1 MCGIT
6 GLAFRDPTRMPD
18 TVMLGRMADILR
30 HRGPDSDGF
39 HLAPGVGLGFRRLA
53 IIDLATGEQPIANED
68 GSVVVVC
75 NGEIYNHVELR
86 VRLVAAGHRFRTASD
101 VETIVHLY
109 EEHGDRFV
117 DHLRG
122 MFAIALWDARRRRM
136 LLARDRFGIKPLYY
150 AVTGDALVFGSEQKA
165 ILASGTVTPEPDLQ
179 GIRQLLTDGRTVTPR
194 TIVRGI
200 AKVPAETVLAWSCGA
215 ITASQYWEVSFPARD
230 DYERRPER
238 EWVEGLR
245 DKLAESVRLHM
256 RSDVPIGAWLS
267 GGIDSS
273 SVAALMAA
281 TAADPV
287 KTFTMRARETE
298 FDELRDGRAR
308 CLSGVSA
315 RRPPRAVRARGLRA
329 APDVHLA
336 HRGQVLGPIVT
347 GQLRVAQASAEHV
360 KVVMCRRRR
369 RRAARRLFVVSDAA
383 RARRGVHASPRR
395 QAVDRRRTRDP
406 QALARRGRHHRRP
419 ARDGLRTL
427 LRQHLALR
435 HAVGRRPA
443 VLARRHRRAAARRP
457 GARRDA
463 GTGRSSNLAPVR
475 ADAVLRPQAPPRRRR
490 RAQPGRGVDGP
501 SARPLVPDHELAE
514 FCARIPPGVKLSASA
529 RSTVAAGDGGRAP
542 ARDRLA
548 QEAADARALRP
559 VARRS
564 AAGIRA
570 RRELS
575 EARLREAGFF
585 DPGKVAAALELHRAR
600 GEDFGHALS
609 AVLGVQLWDRM
620 FRRSALSAPL
630 MRYRWRDFPS
640 MLATAVGRSQIGEGV
655 RYRMWPVSSRLA
667 RAYRRTVV
675 RGTHVVAVV
684 GSSGKS
690 TTGARDRRR
699 AGHRP
704 FRHAAPQRVGV
715 DQPCVARH
723 CPRPAERGG

>member
-18 TVMLGRMADILR
+18 TAMLGRMADILR

-165 ILASGTVTPEPDLQ
+165 ILASGTVTPEPDLR
-179 GIRQLLTDGRTVTPR
+179 GIRQLLTHGRTVTPR
-194 TIVRGI
+194 TIVRDI
-200 AKVPAETVLAWSCGA
+200 AKVPAGTVLAWSCGA
-215 ITASQYWEVSFPARD
+215 ITTSQYWEVSFPARD

-298 FDELRDGRAR
+298 FDELRDGRALDAFPAFR
-308 CLSGVSA
+308 LDGHHVLCGPEDFELLPTSIW
-315 RRPPRAVRARGLRA
+315 
-329 APDVHLA
+329 HTE
-336 HRGQVLGPIVT
+336 GQVLGSIVT

-360 KVVMCRRRR
+360 KVVMCGEGADELLGGYSWYPTLPVLDAVFTLPLGVRRWIAGVPAIRRRWPG
-369 RRAARRLFVVSDAA
+369 AAGTIAGPREMGFERYSASISHFATQSAADRLFSRDVIDALRREGPVHDAMPAPAALESWHPFARMQYFDLKHRLGDGVVLNLDAA
-383 RARRGVHASPRR
+383 SMAHSVEAR
-395 QAVDRRRTRDP
+395 
-406 QALARRGRHHRRP
+406 
-419 ARDGLRTL
+419 
-427 LRQHLALR
+427 
-435 HAVGRRPA
+435 
-443 VLARRHRRAAARRP
+443 
-457 GARRDA
+457 
-463 GTGRSSNLAPVR
+463 
-475 ADAVLRPQAPPRRRR
+475 
-490 RAQPGRGVDGP
+490 
-501 SARPLVPDHELAE
+501 VPFLDHELAE
-514 FCARIPPGVKLSASA
+514 FCARIPPGVKMKRFREKYVLRRAMEGVLPREIA
-529 RSTVAAGDGGRAP
+529 WRRKRPMRAP
-542 ARDRLA
+542 YDRWRDGALPAFAR
-548 QEAADARALRP
+548 E
-559 VARRS
+559 
-564 AAGIRA
+564 
-570 RRELS
+570 ELS
-575 EARLREAGFF
+575 EARLREAGLF

-620 FRRSALSAPL
+620 FRRSALSA
-630 MRYRWRDFPS
+630 
-640 MLATAVGRSQIGEGV
+640 
-655 RYRMWPVSSRLA
+655 
-667 RAYRRTVV
+667 RR
-675 RGTHVVAVV
+675 
-684 GSSGKS
+684 
-690 TTGARDRRR
+690 
-699 AGHRP
+699 
-704 FRHAAPQRVGV
+704 
-715 DQPCVARH
+715 
-723 CPRPAERGG
+723 